1 MHKHGCVKIVAAFMI
16 LSTGVQKE
24 ALSVLMLFALSC
36 INTEIVSYNFK
47 GSTASIVL
55 INTRFPIKNH
65 HLRSIFGL
73 LYKNDIHVRCL
84 DD

>member
-1 MHKHGCVKIVAAFMI
+1 MM
-16 LSTGVQKE
+16 LSE

-55 INTRFPIKNH
+55 INTRFHNNNNNF
-65 HLRSIFGL
+65 IFSNMVDKFNNL
-73 LYKNDIHVRCL
+73 N
-84 DD
+84 